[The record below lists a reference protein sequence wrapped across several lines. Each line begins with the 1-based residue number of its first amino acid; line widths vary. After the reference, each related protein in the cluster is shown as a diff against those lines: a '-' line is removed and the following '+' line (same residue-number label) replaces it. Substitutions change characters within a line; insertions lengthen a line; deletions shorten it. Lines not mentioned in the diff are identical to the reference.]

1 MQLPRIPRTGLGLRD
16 IFKESYFASPY
27 QAIQN
32 KDATP
37 FESLLR
43 RSQGLDLARQYLP
56 RALGGYGKARM
67 NAFDEARQENP
78 RVREHSLRVGD
89 YPSQDGNTSAN
100 QGIAAE
106 AARRVAQGAGALAAD
121 VTTQGALNIWWFI
134 NAAEAA
140 AMAGGQQAM
149 HGALGKQRLLRRP
162 AVPGAE
168 GYTGSPF
175 TMSATKVAAAFPL
188 ILGAGA
194 ATGSLFRQPGYAAVL
209 PSEED
214 RRETDDP
221 VTERILRTIGRTGS
235 LLPFEQFSQERPDVS
250 RSEYESYKAFLH
262 GNKSPVKFTD
272 DGIHGAEVNFLGKS
286 IPVLTGLAPVVGGIL
301 AGRAGVRMAGKQLAG
316 VNGGTNQF
324 QRLRTLQADVERRR
338 ASENPR
344 LRAGLEAAE
353 KAAKQQLYRVEGTLL
368 GGAIAG
374 TSAGM
379 GITAAGAQL
388 LEQMRRAANAE
399 ENRRLAAVEP
409 EDASL
414 V

>member
-1 MQLPRIPRTGLGLRD
+1 MRFPRIPRTGLGLRD
-16 IFKESYFASPY
+16 VFKESYFASPY

-32 KDATP
+32 QDATP

-56 RALGGYGKARM
+56 RALGGYGKAKM
-67 NAFDEARQENP
+67 NAFDEARRTNP
-78 RVREHSLRVGD
+78 RVRERSLRVGE
-89 YPSQDGNTSAN
+89 YPSLDGQTKAD

-106 AARRVAQGAGALAAD
+106 AARRLAQGAGAVAAD

-168 GYTGSPF
+168 GYTGAPF
-175 TMSATKVAAAFPL
+175 KMSATKVAAAFPL
-188 ILGAGA
+188 IVGAGA

-214 RRETDDP
+214 RTKSDDP
-221 VTERILRTIGRTGS
+221 VTERLLRTIGRTGS

-250 RSEYESYKAFLH
+250 RSEYEAYKAFLH

-272 DGIHGAEVNFLGKS
+272 EGIHGPEVNFLGKS
-286 IPVLTGLAPVVGGIL
+286 IPVLTGLAPVVGGIIG
-301 AGRAGVRMAGKQLAG
+301 GRAGVRMAGKRLAG
-316 VNGGTNQF
+316 VNGGTNEF
-324 QRLRTLQADVERRR
+324 QRLSTLDANVE
-338 ASENPR
+338 R
-344 LRAGLEAAE
+344 LRASKSPQARIRLESAE
-353 KAAKQQLYRVEGTLL
+353 KAAKQQLYRVEGGLL

-374 TSAGM
+374 TSAGL
-379 GITAAGAQL
+379 GITAAGSQL

-399 ENRRLAAVEP
+399 ENRRQAESEIALP
-409 EDASL
+409 G
-414 V
+414 